1 MAWCLRTSAHQL
13 ADNLCKGVITLN
25 VSLLH
30 EFAICLAT
38 FHRSDRKSEETKS
51 QEEAERKAQERA
63 NSTAILPADPN
74 DRETKLVARQALYA
88 ESKDRAMDAF
98 QACVHSTA
106 DLSDQIGF
114 ETLSKTLREGG
125 RKKRRG
131 KFQNVLIMT
140 HIISG
145 ADSCDLR
152 RSFTPGSCNQFTPGR
167 SNAGEVYVSLRLKL
181 LVSTIDSFFAY
192 ALDPPAPENFGGV
205 KEDVKIMRKIDV
217 QRCYDD
223 IMEVGSDPW
232 GWDVGQGFSL
242 SLSLSFLFFCVGG
255 GWSVAKELR
264 QRERK
269 MVPLL
274 IQRRDRLNL
283 FVSFGSW
290 TWLLTGSLI

>member
-1 MAWCLRTSAHQL
+1 M
-13 ADNLCKGVITLN
+13 
-25 VSLLH
+25 
-30 EFAICLAT
+30 
-38 FHRSDRKSEETKS
+38 
-51 QEEAERKAQERA
+51 
-63 NSTAILPADPN
+63 
-74 DRETKLVARQALYA
+74 YA

-114 ETLSKTLREGG
+114 ETLSKSLREGG

-131 KFQNVLIMT
+131 TFQNVLVMIIMT
-140 HIISG
+140 HISG
-145 ADSCDLR
+145 ADSCGLR
-152 RSFTPGSCNQFTPGR
+152 CSFTMGLCDQFTPGR

-192 ALDPPAPENFGGV
+192 ALEPPAPENFGGA

-223 IMEVGSDPW
+223 IMEVGSDRGVG
-232 GWDVGQGFSL
+232 GWAGFL
-242 SLSLSFLFFCVGG
+242 SLSLFCFLCGWS
-255 GWSVAKELR
+255 GWSVAKELW

-274 IQRRDRLNL
+274 IPETIS
-283 FVSFGSW
+283 VESFCFIW
-290 TWLLTGSLI
+290 FLRWININDI

>member
-1 MAWCLRTSAHQL
+1 MQGRDYFKREPSAW
-13 ADNLCKGVITLN
+13 IFY
-25 VSLLH
+25 LLSWNP
-30 EFAICLAT
+30 AT
-38 FHRSDRKSEETKS
+38 TFQRSDPKTEETKS

-114 ETLSKTLREGG
+114 ETLSKSLREGG

-140 HIISG
+140 HISG
-145 ADSCDLR
+145 ANSCDLR
-152 RSFTPGSCNQFTPGR
+152 CSFTPGSCNQFTPGR

-232 GWDVGQGFSL
+232 GWDVGQVFFL
-242 SLSLSFLFFCVGG
+242 SLSLFFVLLCVGG
-255 GWSVAKELR
+255 GWSVAKELW

-274 IQRRDRLNL
+274 IQKIDWIFL
-283 FVSFGSW
+283 FHLVPEHDYSREV
-290 TWLLTGSLI
+290 